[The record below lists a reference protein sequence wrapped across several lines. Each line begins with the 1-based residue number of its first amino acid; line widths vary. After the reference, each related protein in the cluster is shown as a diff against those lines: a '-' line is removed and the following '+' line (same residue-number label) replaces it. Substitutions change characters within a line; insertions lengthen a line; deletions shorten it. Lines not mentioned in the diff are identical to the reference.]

1 MRRSW
6 PAAASPGRTTSPYLA
21 HASAG
26 TSVSGLV
33 EVAGSRW
40 AIEACFP
47 SPKNE
52 CGLDQCEV
60 RRYPG
65 RHRHIT
71 LAMLG
76 HVFLA
81 AMAGTERGAAEPDQP
96 SHPALWLKSEDSWH
110 LAAPEQGAA
119 TATLIRHCDGPGG
132 AVITWRPGICLASS
146 SVTAP
151 VASRG
156 SRSRNART
164 VTSVFLPSLVS
175 ICAALQRLSIAA
187 VSPSRWSGGHA
198 SPDTNLAN
206 TRTWRQQA
214 IEDPW
219 LVQPRARAA
228 KATANEPCMAA
239 GTGRSVKSY
248 SCLKPA
254 RRPDPRRWTPQRRG
268 STPVEGE
275 RRAPMV
281 ESGMGTV
288 RMPAASGL
296 PERPVHGIGGPAVG

>member
-1 MRRSW
+1 MRARWSRTSPSFPSRLPPGRRS
-6 PAAASPGRTTSPYLA
+6 AR
-21 HASAG
+21 HASGSRVFSWIRSRAARNCCCA
-26 TSVSGLV
+26 
-33 EVAGSRW
+33 AGSTRFSSV
-40 AIEACFP
+40 CVKDFLL
-47 SPKNE
+47 
-52 CGLDQCEV
+52 GLGMGM
-60 RRYPG
+60 R
-65 RHRHIT
+65 
-71 LAMLG
+71 
-76 HVFLA
+76 
-81 AMAGTERGAAEPDQP
+81 
-96 SHPALWLKSEDSWH
+96 
-110 LAAPEQGAA
+110 
-119 TATLIRHCDGPGG
+119 
-132 AVITWRPGICLASS
+132 LASS
-146 SVTAP
+146 STTAP

-187 VSPSRWSGGHA
+187 VSPSRSSGGHS

-219 LVQPRARAA
+219 LVQPRACAA

-239 GTGRSVKSY
+239 GTGSSAKSC

-268 STPVEGE
+268 STPAEGK
-275 RRAPMV
+275 RRALMV
-281 ESGMGTV
+281 ESCIGTV

-296 PERPVHGIGGPAVG
+296 PERPVHGIDGPAVG